1 MPDFAE
7 ILYKVRVAALQS
19 GSQADPAR
27 SLVRYGVD
35 FAVSPQDV
43 KLETA
48 AVGLRSGSIEVDL
61 IAYNYDGK
69 VLNAVTR
76 KIPIHLQPDVFAAL
90 QRVGFQLHGEID
102 LPKGDIYLQ
111 TGIYEL
117 TASHAGTLG
126 IPLCVPAT

>member
-7 ILYKVRVAALQS
+7 ILYKVRVAVLQS

-48 AVGLRSGSIEVDL
+48 AGGLRSGSIEVDL

-69 VLNAVTR
+69 VLNAITR
-76 KIPIHLQPDVFAAL
+76 KIPYISNPMCAQRSSGSVFSCTE
-90 QRVGFQLHGEID
+90 RSICPRETFTSKPV
-102 LPKGDIYLQ
+102 
-111 TGIYEL
+111 
-117 TASHAGTLG
+117 
-126 IPLCVPAT
+126 ATT

>member
-1 MPDFAE
+1 M
-7 ILYKVRVAALQS
+7 
-19 GSQADPAR
+19 
-27 SLVRYGVD
+27 D

-48 AVGLRSGSIEVDL
+48 AGGLRSGSIEVDL

-90 QRVGFQLHGEID
+90 QRVGFSVARRDRSAQARH
-102 LPKGDIYLQ
+102 LP
-111 TGIYEL
+111 
-117 TASHAGTLG
+117 
-126 IPLCVPAT
+126 PNR